1 MKRDI
6 SFLLKLNLEEK
17 KSLERLSKEAHLS
30 MNSYIRVILFGK
42 NNIHTLYNIKNHR
55 NEQKNDLNI
64 DKIKKDQQGDFMNNC
79 IIELKEKLKNN
90 LVLKPIPE
98 IELLNI
104 KKRRNDRLI
113 IVNEE
118 LAKLVL
124 NNS

>member
-1 MKRDI
+1 MKGR
-6 SFLLKLNLEEK
+6 SRGNRCK
-17 KSLERLSKEAHLS
+17 RW
-30 MNSYIRVILFGK
+30 
-42 NNIHTLYNIKNHR
+42 
-55 NEQKNDLNI
+55 
-64 DKIKKDQQGDFMNNC
+64 
-79 IIELKEKLKNN
+79 LKEKLKNN